1 MNAPR
6 TRYTGYTKEQGK
18 ASMKYIREKTDTV
31 TLRFPKG
38 FKPIVASHLELT
50 GESLV
55 GFFKRAAE
63 EAIARDRAR
72 MREGFKPEPRNEE

>member
-38 FKPIVASHLELT
+38 FKAIVTSHLELT

-55 GFFKRAAE
+55 SFFKRAAE

-72 MREGFKPEPRNEE
+72 MKQNFKPEKIEE